1 MSIRFEVLARD
12 PSGARLGRLHTPHGT
27 IDTPVFM
34 PVGTAASVKGIT
46 QQQLGDLGVQVLLG
60 NTYHLFLRPGHDL
73 IRSLGGLHRFMAW
86 PRAILTDSG
95 GFQVFSLAD
104 LRRVT
109 DDGVTFRSHLDGAEH
124 FLSPERATE
133 IQIALGA
140 DIMMA
145 LDECIEFPA
154 THDRARAAATRSLA
168 WAQRCKAHFA
178 QHGDTERQSLFGIVQ
193 GGGYADLRRENADA
207 LVALDFPGYAIG
219 GLAVGEPHALTC
231 EITEATTERLPAEKP
246 RYLMGVGYPED
257 IPDYILRGIDMMDC
271 VLPTRN
277 ARNGLLFTSA
287 GRIAIKNAPYAAD
300 QRPPDANCACPV
312 CTRYSRAYLRHLFAS
327 NEMLGAILNTLH
339 NLHFYLTLMRRI
351 REAIAAGRLA
361 QFAAE
366 WQQALRAAGT
376 PETTGTAADKRT

>member
-1 MSIRFEVLARD
+1 MSLRFEVLARD

-46 QQQLGDLGVQVLLG
+46 QQQLEDLGVQVLLG
-60 NTYHLFLRPGHDL
+60 NTYHLYLRPGHEL

-104 LRRVT
+104 LRRVS
-109 DDGVTFRSHLDGAEH
+109 DDGVTFRSHLDGSEH
-124 FLSPERATE
+124 FLSPESATE

-154 THDRARAAATRSLA
+154 THDRARAAAARSRA
-168 WAQRCKAHFA
+168 WAQRCKAYFTA
-178 QHGDTERQSLFGIVQ
+178 HGDTERQSLFGIVQ

-207 LVALDFPGYAIG
+207 LVELDFPGYAIG

-231 EITEATTERLPAEKP
+231 DVTEATTERLPAEKP

-257 IPDYILRGIDMMDC
+257 IPDYVMRGVDMMDC

-300 QRPPDANCACPV
+300 QRPPDPNCDCAV
-312 CTRYSRAYLRHLFAS
+312 CTRYSRSYLRHLFAS

-351 REAIAAGRLA
+351 RESIAAGRLA
-361 QFAAE
+361 QFAAQ
-366 WQQALRAAGT
+366 WQQALRAAEI
-376 PETTGTAADKRT
+376 PETAGTADERR